1 MESKSLRLGDE
12 MREKSKA
19 LREKTAKDN
28 ELGAVLIWHRLEQ
41 RIRNATKEE
50 VEKSQIDLKLEEL
63 APIDSKAHP
72 FYPYVLHLCTDAGVV
87 FHRTGCTC
95 EDLGPLN
102 PCRCNSLSGA
112 ILTW

>member
-28 ELGAVLIWHRLEQ
+28 ELGAGFIWHRLEQ

-50 VEKSQIDLKLEEL
+50 VEKSQIDLKLAEL

-72 FYPYVLHLCTDAGVV
+72 FYSVLLQLCDGAGVV
-87 FHRTGCTC
+87 FHRRGCTC
-95 EDLGPLN
+95 EELGPLN
-102 PCRCNSLSGA
+102 PCKCNSLSGA